1 VWLLQVLLV
10 PDFNSD
16 EFVGFNTSKEHQVMD
31 SYQESS
37 AEGPSTSFAFDNTW
51 IKGTIKLSLP
61 CDGIKHQSEVDAP
74 KISVEVY
81 YRKLLDVIKA
91 ALSEPAAEKFHI
103 FPFKEFWQPGP
114 GEPEEQIYSET
125 YTGDCWNA
133 EYTKICAANQNGPHH
148 NLEAFLVA
156 LMIWSDSTSLAQ
168 FRNA

>member
-1 VWLLQVLLV
+1 
-10 PDFNSD
+10 
-16 EFVGFNTSKEHQVMD
+16 MD

-103 FPFKEFWQPGP
+103 FPF
-114 GEPEEQIYSET
+114 
-125 YTGDCWNA
+125 
-133 EYTKICAANQNGPHH
+133 
-148 NLEAFLVA
+148 
-156 LMIWSDSTSLAQ
+156 
-168 FRNA
+168 